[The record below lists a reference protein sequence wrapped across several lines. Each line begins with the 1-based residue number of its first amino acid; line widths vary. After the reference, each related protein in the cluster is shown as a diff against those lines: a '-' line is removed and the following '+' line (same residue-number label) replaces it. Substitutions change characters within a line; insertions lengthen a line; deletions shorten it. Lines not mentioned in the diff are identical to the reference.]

1 MGKLGFDELQLEPQ
15 RKAKFWRS
23 SSFEL
28 KKQDELKVSSKSPD
42 NPYDVDSYA
51 ACGAAAATVIKGLAS
66 KEYDSDHEVLKQAS
80 SSSDLLDEN
89 NVEGS
94 KKCAASNISN
104 IENEKPENSYSHP
117 KPFSSS
123 TLEMNENY
131 FSPQN
136 NFSPQPSQVH
146 STTED
151 FNLKVE
157 DVRTLLPAYMK
168 NLCATISP

>member
-1 MGKLGFDELQLEPQ
+1 MKT
-15 RKAKFWRS
+15 
-23 SSFEL
+23 
-28 KKQDELKVSSKSPD
+28 
-42 NPYDVDSYA
+42 
-51 ACGAAAATVIKGLAS
+51 TVRVA
-66 KEYDSDHEVLKQAS
+66 
-80 SSSDLLDEN
+80 
-89 NVEGS
+89 
-94 KKCAASNISN
+94 KKCAASNIISN
-104 IENEKPENSYSHP
+104 IENKKPENSYSHP

-168 NLCATISP
+168 NLCATISPLNENASNVVGAEINECNTLTKETCKSMQELSFEEKLQIIENHPEKIIQAQPTKNLK